1 MNTLALQLKLLN
13 EAKTMSKG
21 YSGLFSGTKGSK
33 YSYSYSG
40 SRSHIQS
47 VAMNLPNDP
56 AILLSKGWADITHP
70 EDKAAGHLELKEEK
84 TGLVIRFDKGKPGA
98 NRYEGKN
105 HYHIKNPNA
114 TGKKNLYLD
123 EDGNPIRKGAPKS
136 HIMPK
141 GGK

>member
-1 MNTLALQLKLLN
+1 
-13 EAKTMSKG
+13 MSKG
-21 YSGLFSGTKGSK
+21 HSGLFSGTKGSRCGYK
-33 YSYSYSG
+33 YNG
-40 SRSHIQS
+40 SKSHIQS
-47 VAMNLPNDP
+47 VARNLPDDP
-56 AILLSKGWADITHP
+56 AILLSKGWIDITHP

-84 TGLVIRFDKGKPGA
+84 TGLVIRFDKGRPGA

-136 HIMPK
+136 HIIPR